1 MLFIGKPIVNTRL
14 SEEMMGDVAT
24 NNSLEDSC
32 YLNAGLLFIDHAVQ
46 SFFLLYA

>member
-14 SEEMMGDVAT
+14 SEEMMGDVAS
-24 NNSLEDSC
+24 NKALEDGC
-32 YLNAGLLFIDHAVQ
+32 YLNAGLLLIDYAVQ